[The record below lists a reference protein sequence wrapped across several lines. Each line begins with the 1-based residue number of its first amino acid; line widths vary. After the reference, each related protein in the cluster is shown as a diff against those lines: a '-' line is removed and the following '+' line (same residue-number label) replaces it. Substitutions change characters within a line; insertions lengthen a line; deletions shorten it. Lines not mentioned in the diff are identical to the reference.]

1 VGCDRTL
8 GEGNPWQCAC
18 EWHDAQAGGVVAPH
32 RRVDKERVGSARFSV
47 VCPIVPHRHCEERK
61 RRSNPVFSNSV
72 GRRGLSDHQ
81 HVEHD
86 DRRQAQDYR
95 PNAERPKNVLGRK
108 TLLFRDWVFLTIHD
122 APAFLVLA
130 EILIRVEF

>member
-1 VGCDRTL
+1 MTFL
-8 GEGNPWQCAC
+8 Y
-18 EWHDAQAGGVVAPH
+18 GV
-32 RRVDKERVGSARFSV
+32 
-47 VCPIVPHRHCEERK
+47 K
-61 RRSNPVFSNSV
+61 RR
-72 GRRGLSDHQ
+72 LSDHQ